1 MKLKNKEF
9 LEYLIKCC
17 ENILGK
23 QVVGVGYPEAEKYGF
38 TPPILQLMKMKQE
51 IEVYIGSDGKI

>member
-1 MKLKNKEF
+1 MKKKDKEF

-23 QVVGVGYPEAEKYGF
+23 QITGVGYPEAEKYGF

-51 IEVYIGSDGKI
+51 IEVYLEI